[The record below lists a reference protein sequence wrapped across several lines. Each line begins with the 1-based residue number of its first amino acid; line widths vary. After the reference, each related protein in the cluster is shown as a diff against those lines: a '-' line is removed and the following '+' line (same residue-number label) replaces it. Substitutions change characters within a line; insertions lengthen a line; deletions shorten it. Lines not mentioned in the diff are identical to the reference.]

1 MQVVSTVKEVRDI
14 VAEWRK
20 EGKPSDLFRLWV
32 TFMRDTAV

>member
-14 VAEWRK
+14 VADGEKK
-20 EGKPSDLFRLWV
+20 EKPSDLFRLWV

>member
-20 EGKPSDLFRLWV
+20 EGKTVGLFRLWV

>member
-20 EGKPSDLFRLWV
+20 EAKNRRICSDYGLPS
-32 TFMRDTAV
+32 